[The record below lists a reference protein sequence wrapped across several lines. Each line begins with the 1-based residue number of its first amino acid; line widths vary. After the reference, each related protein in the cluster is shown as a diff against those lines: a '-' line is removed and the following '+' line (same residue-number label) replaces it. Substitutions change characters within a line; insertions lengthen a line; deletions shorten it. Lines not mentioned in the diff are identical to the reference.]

1 MERLVMAKLVA
12 IHPQNPQPR
21 LVAQVV
27 DVLKSGGVIVYPT
40 DSGYAL
46 GTSLGNKNGLEKIRQ
61 IRSLSKRH
69 DFTLM
74 MRDLSHIGEYAKLD
88 NNAFRLLKKIL
99 PGAYTFILQGTR
111 DVPKRLLHE
120 KKKTIGVRI
129 SNHGVVQAL
138 LEELDEPLM
147 SVSLILEGCEFYDID
162 DVRDVVDNKVDLIID
177 DGYCPPDPTTV
188 INLSGDGIEII
199 RHGAGD
205 TSLLE

>member
-61 IRSLSKRH
+61 IRNLSKRH

-129 SNHGVVQAL
+129 SSHGVVQAL

-162 DVRDVVDNKVDLIID
+162 DVRDAVDNKVDLIID

>member
-1 MERLVMAKLVA
+1 MAKLVA

-61 IRSLSKRH
+61 IRNLSKRH

-129 SNHGVVQAL
+129 SSHGVVQAL

>member
-1 MERLVMAKLVA
+1 MAKLVA
-12 IHPQNPQPR
+12 IHPQNPQQR
-21 LVAQVV
+21 LIMQVV
-27 DVLKSGGVIVYPT
+27 EELHSGGVIAYPT

-46 GTSLGNKNGLEKIRQ
+46 GTTLGNKNGLDKIRQ
-61 IRSLSKRH
+61 IRQLSKRH

-99 PGAYTFILQGTR
+99 PGAYTFILAGTR

-120 KKKTIGVRI
+120 KKKTIGVRV
-129 SNHGVVQAL
+129 SSHGVVQAL
-138 LEELDEPLM
+138 LAALDEPLM

-162 DVRDVVDNKVDLIID
+162 DVRDAVDNQVDLIID
-177 DGYCPPDPTTV
+177 DGYCPPEPTTV
-188 INLSGDGIEII
+188 IDLSGDAVEII